1 MDGIL
6 ITKDLYKSF
15 YIDNKEIPVLK
26 GINITIY
33 EGEMVAITG
42 ASGVGK
48 STLLNILGTLDRPT
62 GGEVLF
68 RGINL
73 FRKEEKDLALFRNKT
88 VGFIFQFHHL
98 LPEFNVLENT
108 LIPAMIYKKKK
119 HESLSLAKE
128 LLERVGLKDRLY
140 HMPGELSGGEQQRV
154 AIARALINRPEIVLA
169 DEPTG
174 NLDTHTGNEVFK
186 LLKEIQK
193 EFHTTFIVVT
203 HNESLARQT
212 DRILHMVDGQ
222 IINDMRLPV

>member
-1 MDGIL
+1 MDSIL
-6 ITKDLYKSF
+6 IIKDLRKSF
-15 YIDNKEIPVLK
+15 YIDNKEIQVLR

-62 GGEVLF
+62 KGEVLF
-68 RGINL
+68 RGNNL
-73 FRKEEKDLALFRNKT
+73 FNKEEKDLAFFRNSR

-108 LIPAMIYKKKK
+108 MIPAMIYKKRRY
-119 HESLSLAKE
+119 ESLDLAKE
-128 LLERVGLKDRLY
+128 LLTRVGLQDRLY

-174 NLDTHTGNEVFK
+174 NLDTHTGGEVFNLMK
-186 LLKEIQK
+186 DIQE
-193 EFHTTFIVVT
+193 EFNTTFIVVT
-203 HNESLARQT
+203 HNESIARKT

-222 IINDMRLPV
+222 IVDDIRPE